1 MSCLGPGKEPRHM
14 ESFGCCHLAPLI
26 NLTPGS
32 YPGQEWG
39 VEALVHKPGPLTTPV
54 LWLVCLSCLFLAGVR
69 DFTYLCF
76 VASHPLPNAQPIPL
90 VVRESLRPMKDLS
103 ENLPDCLPPLLAE
116 CLCGIKLVFLV
127 GMGPGSEIRAAQKGQ
142 DCGRLSEMGYT
153 LRNGRSLTS
162 PSPGGRKKAIRNR
175 SGSIFPKVCLGH
187 SCWGFFLLD
196 TKHRGRKEGREAQCP
211 HRHPRGVLPPSR
223 VSACHKWPPSL
234 PWIGREWHRHHTRT
248 QTHQKE

>member
-1 MSCLGPGKEPRHM
+1 
-14 ESFGCCHLAPLI
+14 
-26 NLTPGS
+26 
-32 YPGQEWG
+32 
-39 VEALVHKPGPLTTPV
+39 
-54 LWLVCLSCLFLAGVR
+54 
-69 DFTYLCF
+69 
-76 VASHPLPNAQPIPL
+76 
-90 VVRESLRPMKDLS
+90 
-103 ENLPDCLPPLLAE
+103 
-116 CLCGIKLVFLV
+116 
-127 GMGPGSEIRAAQKGQ
+127 MGPGSEIRAAQKGQ

-223 VSACHKWPPSL
+223 VSACHRWPPSL
-234 PWIGREWHRHHTRT
+234 PWIGREWHRHHTCTQRLTRRT
-248 QTHQKE
+248 KKVKPVVQPVLSSPTLYYLPSHSPINREMSCWNKEQQLYSES